1 MHLFETQR
9 LIGRPLSRQDLPAL
23 TEILSDPEVM
33 KYSVRGVFDENATRN
48 FIDFD
53 CVATTVAS
61 SQTASGLK
69 SVDSVICRP
78 AIVLGCLVQDYAKVM
93 RIVDQL

>member
-1 MHLFETQR
+1 VHLFETQR

-53 CVATTVAS
+53 CVVTTVAF
-61 SQTASGLK
+61 SQLP
-69 SVDSVICRP
+69 VDL
-78 AIVLGCLVQDYAKVM
+78 VLRLSWGA
-93 RIVDQL
+93 